1 MNDLLDPE
9 DSGKNPVWLITQAG
23 DGLGFELTCAALER
37 GDFVVAT
44 TDAAPTPLN
53 AALKTYPHAL
63 VALQS
68 DESDAD
74 QAQAV
79 MDTALRCFGYVDIVV
94 AEAGKALADAGLS
107 HLRERGAGHVVA
119 ATPLTGSMT
128 ASLKALGIGVT
139 LIDTSRDTRTE
150 ALRLIKALNQTIAQ
164 NLPKDA
170 A

>member
-1 MNDLLDPE
+1 MNDLFDPE
-9 DSGKNPVWLITQAG
+9 DSGKNPVWLIAQAD
-23 DGLGFELTCAALER
+23 DGLGFELTRAALER

-44 TDAAPTPLN
+44 TDAAPTPLS

-68 DESDAD
+68 DENDAD

-79 MDTALRCFGYVDIVV
+79 MDTALRCFGHVDIVV
-94 AEAGKALADAGLS
+94 AEAGKPLADAGLS
-107 HLRERGAGHVVA
+107 HLRDRGTGHVVA

-139 LIDTSRDTRTE
+139 LIDANRDTRTE